1 MKRRNFIYG
10 VGAAGA
16 LFTGNAITGK
26 RMPVDLSDCG
36 CDASPLGQQDKI
48 AYEIPHVPKTPWQ
61 EGKFDHVLS
70 KVRITN
76 MKTIPVSVTPTSDR
90 PYVFVKLETNVGVVG
105 WGEATLEGKAGSAM
119 AAVHDLKDSIIGSDP
134 MQVEHHWQ
142 SMWVHAF
149 FRGGPILGSA
159 ISGIDHALWDLRGKL
174 LGLPVYKL
182 LGGPVDPE
190 GVRGYYHARAGSR
203 EELIKLRESAEK
215 DGVTAFK
222 TGLAAQTYEWIDTHA
237 KIDQAI
243 KRLQMMREVLGPKID
258 IACDFHAKTSPT
270 VASIILREIESLNLL
285 FVEELC
291 PPENVKAMARIASR
305 STTPIATGERLIA
318 HHGCRELVEQG
329 IVDILQVDCA
339 HVGGIT
345 AVWKTGALA
354 AASGISMAPH
364 NCTGPIGGLAA
375 INTDAAMPNF
385 LVQEVCSG
393 VQPGLNEKVW
403 EEWLGFPAQRMVNG
417 KYPLSDK
424 PGLGFDLNEE
434 ALKKYPFAGTVPM
447 ARVFADDGSVCA
459 W

>member
-1 MKRRNFIYG
+1 MKRRDFIYG

-16 LFTGNAITGK
+16 LFTGNNISGK

-48 AYEIPHVPKTPWQ
+48 AYDIPHVPKTPWQ

-105 WGEATLEGKAGSAM
+105 WGEATLEGKAGAAM
-119 AAVHDLKDSIIGSDP
+119 AAVHDLKDSVIGSDP

-149 FRGGPILGSA
+149 FRGGPIHGSA

-182 LGGPVDPE
+182 LGGPTDPA

-203 EELIKLRESAEK
+203 EELIKLRETAEK

-243 KRLQMMREVLGPKID
+243 KRLQMMREVLGPNID

-291 PPENVKAMARIASR
+291 PPENAKSYGQNCKPVDNTNCYRRKAYF
-305 STTPIATGERLIA
+305 TFWL
-318 HHGCRELVEQG
+318 QG
-329 IVDILQVDCA
+329 
-339 HVGGIT
+339 VG
-345 AVWKTGALA
+345 
-354 AASGISMAPH
+354 
-364 NCTGPIGGLAA
+364 
-375 INTDAAMPNF
+375 
-385 LVQEVCSG
+385 
-393 VQPGLNEKVW
+393 
-403 EEWLGFPAQRMVNG
+403 
-417 KYPLSDK
+417 
-424 PGLGFDLNEE
+424 
-434 ALKKYPFAGTVPM
+434 
-447 ARVFADDGSVCA
+447 
-459 W
+459 